1 LVVAQRLRR
10 HRAQFGDAPLEM
22 GLPAQQPER
31 QRERRQRPAPQQ
43 RQQGLVQQVALQQ
56 GAVEVDALGDAG
68 LVARRARSHAGTVW
82 ITRSVPHSDA
92 PGSARLAVAIVPSAF
107 DRGRLGPFLADALS
121 AHVWVIPCPDGS
133 LGWCPAGPIPSPGAA
148 PTDEG
153 RGRASGE
160 GILWKHQ
167 KSTRR
172 ISMLITTAWRWL
184 PRMR

>member
-43 RQQGLVQQVALQQ
+43 RQQGLVPQVALQQ

-92 PGSARLAVAIVPSAF
+92 PGSARLTWAILTSANEWVSF
-107 DRGRLGPFLADALS
+107 AQLLS
-121 AHVWVIPCPDGS
+121 ILWA
-133 LGWCPAGPIPSPGAA
+133 PAGRQARRTSGGSPQ
-148 PTDEG
+148 
-153 RGRASGE
+153 RASNVASGPAARMLRE
-160 GILWKHQ
+160 SATSH
-167 KSTRR
+167 RR
-172 ISMLITTAWRWL
+172 C
-184 PRMR
+184 